1 MNERQMNAPYQAYL
15 GDKDAWTRH
24 FRAMARGELPGA
36 GESFVRMRGGS
47 PPSTEATT
55 GARIKAV
62 SATQAAMEQA
72 RGELK
77 RRPAE
82 TVYVTGPSGEERVV
96 RTAKRR
102 KQSKSLTVD
111 EENDVLA
118 QP

>member
-15 GDKDAWTRH
+15 GDKEAWTKH
-24 FRAMARGELPGA
+24 FRAMARDELPGA

-77 RRPAE
+77 RRSAE
-82 TVYVTGPSGEERVV
+82 TVYVMGPSGGERVI
-96 RTAKRR
+96 RTGRRR
-102 KQSKSLTVD
+102 KQSKALNAE